1 MVIIYGK
8 VSCIELLVLYTLK
21 KQYYTTP
28 LKSHDS
34 CGCARASVINVNHIT
49 IAQLDC
55 VSSLLPLHSLS
66 HRDVFTSTAS
76 AHDWWQGTPA
86 RLLPP
91 SVIGSEAIVS
101 AAVVRQVVMAALQQG
116 PRPCLLHVLCVSLRT
131 RIITCCL
138 LLAWR
143 RHSFQLEVS
152 ALWCIKTYLCST
164 VSQQHL
170 NHSWAMPQSQGA
182 SEAWHARVDYELLL

>member
-1 MVIIYGK
+1 MCHASLAPCDWGMAH
-8 VSCIELLVLYTLK
+8 E
-21 KQYYTTP
+21 
-28 LKSHDS
+28 
-34 CGCARASVINVNHIT
+34 SVINVNHVT

-66 HRDVFTSTAS
+66 HRDVFASTAS

-86 RLLPP
+86 RLLPR
-91 SVIGSEAIVS
+91 SAVGSEAIVS
-101 AAVVRQVVMAALQQG
+101 AVVVRQVVMAALQRG
-116 PRPCLLHVLCVSLRT
+116 PRPCLLHVLRVSLRT

-170 NHSWAMPQSQGA
+170 NHLILLHIHKSHVTSVVLYNIASWVYTIPAILYNSLF
-182 SEAWHARVDYELLL
+182 HILLPLTTLQ